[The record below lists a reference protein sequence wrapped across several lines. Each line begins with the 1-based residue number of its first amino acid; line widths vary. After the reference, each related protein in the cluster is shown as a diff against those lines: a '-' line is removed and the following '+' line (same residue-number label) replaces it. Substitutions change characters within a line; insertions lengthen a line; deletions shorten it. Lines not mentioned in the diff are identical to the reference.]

1 MHKVISFHAKY
12 QLLGTK
18 NTATAQILNS
28 TSRRPNKVTRAAAS
42 TCAIRAAPHGV
53 ALIVVVRWGARP
65 LLDNLVGIVAVN
77 HNIDALKRAIAYA
90 ARRADV
96 ANILMVVGI
105 DVTDGGGD
113 VL

>member
-1 MHKVISFHAKY
+1 MTHP
-12 QLLGTK
+12 L
-18 NTATAQILNS
+18 
-28 TSRRPNKVTRAAAS
+28 
-42 TCAIRAAPHGV
+42 
-53 ALIVVVRWGARP
+53 VVVRWGARP
-65 LLDNLVGIVAVN
+65 LLDNLVRIVAVN

-90 ARRADV
+90 ARRADI